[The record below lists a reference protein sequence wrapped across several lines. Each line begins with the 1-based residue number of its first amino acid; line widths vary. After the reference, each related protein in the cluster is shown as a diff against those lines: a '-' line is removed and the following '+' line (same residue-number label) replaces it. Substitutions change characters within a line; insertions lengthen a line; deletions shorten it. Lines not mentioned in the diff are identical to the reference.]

1 MKSEKLYTERELEKK
16 IIEYDLFKQLDVLN
30 DIINFFFTNW
40 ENLNNK
46 DLQVLLFI
54 RIQNLIKYLNKKEDI
69 SDGYHTFAE
78 LYDYR
83 RAYNAMLVNEYA
95 KQGLY
100 NVHKSWKHND
110 GQKCFGGGWFVVQMD
125 LPTGQISNHYE
136 AKHWN
141 EFQCEERE
149 VSDAWD
155 GHTPQEALERMIKFL
170 NK

>member
-1 MKSEKLYTERELEKK
+1 MEDKS
-16 IIEYDLFKQLDVLN
+16 Q
-30 DIINFFFTNW
+30 
-40 ENLNNK
+40 
-46 DLQVLLFI
+46 
-54 RIQNLIKYLNKKEDI
+54 I

-83 RAYNAMLVNEYA
+83 RVYNAMLVNEYA

-110 GQKCFGGGWFVVQMD
+110 WQECFGGGWFVVQME

-141 EFQCEERE
+141 EFQCEEQE

-155 GHTPQEALERMIKFL
+155 GHTPQQALERMMQFL
-170 NK
+170 KSPTAPFY